1 VPQPPPLLATKL
13 HPPPVTPGLVP
24 RLHLIDRLIEG
35 LQGSL
40 ILLSAP
46 AGFGKTTLLSEWIR
60 NVRMFGWLSLDEADN
75 DPLRFFSYFIAALK
89 TLHEDLGET
98 ALAMMAATPPPLE
111 AALTVLINEVSA
123 LPREFVLVLDDYHL
137 IESPAIHAG
146 LVFWLEH
153 MPSQMRLV
161 IATRSDPPFHLARLR
176 GRGLLTELRSF
187 DLRFTLEEAQAFL
200 NSRMRLGIS
209 PDGVAALN
217 ARTEG
222 WIAGLHLAGIS
233 LRGRADAQAFIEAFT
248 GSHQYVLDYLVEEV
262 LNRQPESVQTFLM
275 QTSILDRL
283 CGPLCDAI
291 LGDKGSREKGNEPPG
306 LSYPLSPILFPN
318 SQAVLEYLAQA
329 NLFIVPLDDE
339 RRWYRYHHLFVDF
352 LRHRM
357 QRLHGDQ
364 LPELHRKAATWF
376 ESQGDPYTAVEHWL
390 KSGDLSRAAD
400 LVERD
405 GYSLLEQGL
414 LTLLLGW
421 LRQLPEVLVASRP
434 WLCIYH
440 AWALLLSGQ
449 LEAAEHRLQDAERLR
464 ETDSFS
470 SEGKDLLGHLT
481 AIRGYRAVVQGEI
494 PRAIELSQRALE
506 LLPEDNLSLRSLIY
520 YLLGG
525 VCIMSEDLGGAREA
539 LERAAQLAQAAGNIH
554 VAVPALCTLAWLQA
568 ERGQLQGAFETYQG
582 ALRVATARGG
592 RALPVSAMALNGMG
606 ALYYEWNDLQAARQH
621 LLEGIELS
629 RQWGNVDT
637 LVSGAI
643 TLSRVLQAEGDPVGA
658 LATLEEAE
666 EALSGHQVTPR
677 TAAHLEVSR
686 ARYWLRQGDLAP
698 AARWSQQIGLDAQ
711 GEIGYLRL
719 VDFITLARMLRAEGK
734 NGATLHLLD
743 RLSEFTA
750 GSGLTQYLIEVLA
763 LQALTLQAQGASDQA
778 EEVLEKCLALAQPE
792 GFVRVFVDEGPPM
805 AKLLQR
811 MKDEGGRAR
820 PERSEG
826 MKEYLDRLLAAFS
839 DETKD
844 ERPRTKA
851 DAQSVVVRPSA
862 LVEPLTAREIELLRL
877 VAAGLSN
884 QEIAEKLVI
893 AVGTV
898 KAHTA
903 SIYSKLEVRSRTQ
916 AVARARELGLL

>member
-1 VPQPPPLLATKL
+1 VPQLPPLLATKL
-13 HPPPVTPGLVP
+13 HPPPVPPGLVSRP
-24 RLHLIDRLIEG
+24 HLIDRLNEG
-35 LQGSL
+35 LQGNL

-60 NVRMFGWLSLDEADN
+60 NVPTFQPLNARTFCWLSLDETDN
-75 DPLRFFSYFIAALK
+75 DPIRFFSYYITALQ
-89 TLHEDLGET
+89 TIRGDLGET

-111 AALTVLINEVSA
+111 AALTVLNNEVSA
-123 LPREFVLVLDDYHL
+123 LRGEFVLVLDDYHL
-137 IESPAIHAG
+137 IESPAIHSG
-146 LVFWLEH
+146 LAFWLEH
-153 MPSQMRLV
+153 MPPQMRLV
-161 IATRSDPPFHLARLR
+161 IATRSDPPVHLARLR
-176 GRGLLTELRSF
+176 GRGLLTELRSS

-200 NSRMRLGIS
+200 NSRMRLGIT

-262 LNRQPESVQTFLM
+262 LIRQPESVQTFLM

-283 CGPLCDAI
+283 SGPLCDAVI
-291 LGDKGSREKGNEPPG
+291 ESRESRIENSPLFTTLDSQFST
-306 LSYPLSPILFPN
+306 LS

-339 RRWYRYHHLFVDF
+339 RLWYRYHRLFVDF
-352 LRHRM
+352 LRHRL

-364 LPELHRKAATWF
+364 LPELHRKAALWF
-376 ESQGDPYTAVEHWL
+376 EGQGDAYTAVEHWL
-390 KSGDLSRAAD
+390 KSGELSRAAD
-400 LVERD
+400 LVEHD

-414 LTLLLGW
+414 LTLLLSW
-421 LRQLPEVLVASRP
+421 LSRLPEELVASRP
-434 WLCIYH
+434 WLCVYH
-440 AWALLLSGQ
+440 AWALLLNGQ
-449 LEAAEHRLQDAERLR
+449 LEAAERRLQDVERLG
-464 ETDSFS
+464 EIDPS
-470 SEGKDLLGHLT
+470 SADGRDLRGHLT
-481 AIRGYRAVVQGEI
+481 AIRGYSAAMQGKMLQ
-494 PRAIELSQRALE
+494 AIELSRRALE

-525 VCIMSEDLGGAREA
+525 ISIMSEDLEGAREA

-554 VAVPALCTLAWLQA
+554 VAVPALCTIGWLQA
-568 ERGQLQGAFETYQG
+568 ERGQLQSAFETYQG
-582 ALRVATARGG
+582 AMRVATARGG
-592 RALPVSAMALNGMG
+592 RALPVSAMAQDGMG
-606 ALYYEWNDLQAARQH
+606 ALYYEWNDLPAAHQH

-643 TLSRVLQAEGDPVGA
+643 TLSRVLQAQGDPAGA
-658 LATLEEAE
+658 LATLQEAE
-666 EALSGHQVTPR
+666 ESLSGHHVTPR
-677 TAAHLEVSR
+677 TAARLEVSR
-686 ARYWLRQGDLAP
+686 GRYWLRQGDLAP
-698 AARWSQQIGLDAQ
+698 AARRRQQSGIDAQ

-719 VDFITLARMLRAEGK
+719 VEYITLARLLMVEG
-734 NGATLHLLD
+734 NHGAALHLLE
-743 RLSEFTA
+743 RLSEFA
-750 GSGLTQYLIEVLA
+750 SDMGLNQYLIEIMA
-763 LQALTLQAQGASDQA
+763 LQALILQAQGASDQA
-778 EEVLEKCLALAQPE
+778 QEVLGKSLALAQPE
-792 GFVRVFVDEGPPM
+792 GFVRAFVDEGPPM
-805 AKLLQR
+805 ALLLRQAALR
-811 MKDEGGRAR
+811 GIGSD
-820 PERSEG
+820 
-826 MKEYLDRLLAAFS
+826 YIDRLLVAFAG
-839 DETKD
+839 ETKD
-844 ERPRTKA
+844 ERPKAKA
-851 DAQSVVVRPSA
+851 DAQSFVVRSSA

-903 SIYSKLEVRSRTQ
+903 SIYGKLDVRSRTQ